1 MNSTTPAICVAALI
15 ALVPLAGAAQTPTG
29 DSVSPVNAVKAV
41 TPVTPAQPAPPPTPA
56 QYLGEAAKV
65 FGNISQAS
73 LKKDGQERVTALR
86 KHFAELVSSYKANGD
101 PYLPPGVEQA
111 SDLQDTKPDTR
122 KDAKSNPVNW
132 KIAFSEV
139 ESDLAGI
146 LGGGYSP
153 LPVVTAGA
161 VQGVVTATGTAVQ
174 GTTGVIAVP
183 GTTRTT
189 TVATDAATGAPVAVD
204 QATGAPIQP
213 GTAAVVTPAP
223 AGTVQNPVA
232 QPAGINAGILMG
244 AIGVEN
250 LDPEVRRQLEQFR
263 LNLELFF
270 DSASTGTEGNR

>member
-1 MNSTTPAICVAALI
+1 LTSRTTRGICVAALI

-29 DSVSPVNAVKAV
+29 DSVSPVKVVKVVKAV
-41 TPVTPAQPAPPPTPA
+41 EPVKPAQPAPP
-56 QYLGEAAKV
+56 AAKV

-111 SDLQDTKPDTR
+111 SDLQDTKPDAR

-153 LPVVTAGA
+153 LPVVTAGT
-161 VQGVVTATGTAVQ
+161 VQGVVTSTGTAVQ

-204 QATGAPIQP
+204 QA
-213 GTAAVVTPAP
+213 

-232 QPAGINAGILMG
+232 PPAGINAAILMG